1 VDLMPANEAILA
13 KIQKEVP
20 SQKDD
25 YIFVIVYQMVLII
38 LNILISSKCYIYC
51 YKRRIHNID

>member
-1 VDLMPANEAILA
+1 VGLMPANEAILA

-25 YIFVIVYQMVLII
+25 YIFVIVYQMIFI
-38 LNILISSKCYIYC
+38 M
-51 YKRRIHNID
+51 